1 VIYSQERQEASIL
14 RRTLTALQAAAVL
27 VGVVVGIGIFKTP
40 QVVAANVS
48 SETAFLV
55 LWLAG
60 GVATFIGALCYAELA
75 TAHPHVGGEYH
86 FLRKA
91 YGQGLGFLFAWG
103 RMAVMQS
110 GSIAAVAFVYG
121 DYASFLIPAAPAVH
135 AALAIAALSALQLKG
150 TEIGI
155 RAQLALTIVTLAA
168 VSFVAIIGLVV
179 VPPSGQGPPAPSS
192 GAVGLAMVFILL
204 TYGGWSETAYLS
216 GEVRDARRDIPR
228 ALIFGTAI
236 VTALYLFANYSYV
249 RALGIEGLRQSDAIA
264 ANLVGLAFG
273 DVGAAIIAGVVCVAS
288 LSTLNATILTGARSM
303 YALGRSFPPLA
314 ILGQH
319 SARGRTPRNAILVQ
333 AIITIGLVVFGAF
346 ARDGF
351 QSMVEYT
358 APVFWFFLLMV
369 GISLFVFRWRA
380 PEKPIPFRVPLY
392 PLTPLVF
399 CATSLYL
406 LYSSLAYTGF
416 GALIGA
422 AIFLTGIP
430 ILLIGRRI
438 SKPIE

>member
-1 VIYSQERQEASIL
+1 
-14 RRTLTALQAAAVL
+14 
-27 VGVVVGIGIFKTP
+27 
-40 QVVAANVS
+40 
-48 SETAFLV
+48 
-55 LWLAG
+55 
-60 GVATFIGALCYAELA
+60 
-75 TAHPHVGGEYH
+75 
-86 FLRKA
+86 
-91 YGQGLGFLFAWG
+91 
-103 RMAVMQS
+103 
-110 GSIAAVAFVYG
+110 
-121 DYASFLIPAAPAVH
+121 
-135 AALAIAALSALQLKG
+135 
-150 TEIGI
+150 
-155 RAQLALTIVTLAA
+155 
-168 VSFVAIIGLVV
+168 
-179 VPPSGQGPPAPSS
+179 
-192 GAVGLAMVFILL
+192 MVFILL

-228 ALIFGTAI
+228 ALICGTAI

-273 DVGAAIIAGVVCVAS
+273 DVGAAIIAGVVCAAS

-314 ILGQH
+314 VLGQH

-416 GALIGA
+416 GALIGT

-430 ILLIGRRI
+430 IFLIGRRI

>member
-1 VIYSQERQEASIL
+1 
-14 RRTLTALQAAAVL
+14 
-27 VGVVVGIGIFKTP
+27 
-40 QVVAANVS
+40 
-48 SETAFLV
+48 
-55 LWLAG
+55 
-60 GVATFIGALCYAELA
+60 
-75 TAHPHVGGEYH
+75 
-86 FLRKA
+86 
-91 YGQGLGFLFAWG
+91 
-103 RMAVMQS
+103 
-110 GSIAAVAFVYG
+110 
-121 DYASFLIPAAPAVH
+121 
-135 AALAIAALSALQLKG
+135 
-150 TEIGI
+150 
-155 RAQLALTIVTLAA
+155 
-168 VSFVAIIGLVV
+168 
-179 VPPSGQGPPAPSS
+179 
-192 GAVGLAMVFILL
+192 MVFVLL

-228 ALIFGTAI
+228 ALICGTAI
-236 VTALYLFANYSYV
+236 VTALYLFANYAYL

-264 ANLVGLAFG
+264 ANVVGLAFG
-273 DVGAAIIAGVVCVAS
+273 DIGAAIIAGVVCAAS
-288 LSTLNATILTGARSM
+288 VSTLNATILTGARSM

-314 ILGQH
+314 VLGRH
-319 SARGRTPRNAILVQ
+319 SARGRSPRNAILVQ
-333 AIITIGLVVFGAF
+333 AIIAIGLVGFGSF
-346 ARDGF
+346 SRDGF

-369 GISLFVFRWRA
+369 GMSLFVFRWRA